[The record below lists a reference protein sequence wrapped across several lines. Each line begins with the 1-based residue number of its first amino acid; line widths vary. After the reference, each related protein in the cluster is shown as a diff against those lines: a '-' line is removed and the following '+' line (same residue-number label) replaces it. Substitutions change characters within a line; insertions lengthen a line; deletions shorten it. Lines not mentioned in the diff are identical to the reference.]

1 MDKVVESR
9 EERGFRMEKFESGDA
24 EIVAHVK
31 HLVAVENGEIIGVDE
46 EEQDQE
52 NESDPSAGPAFE
64 SEIAQMCE
72 KVEAACW
79 RFGCG

>member
-1 MDKVVESR
+1 MESR
-9 EERGFRMEKFESGDA
+9 EERRFRMEKFESGYT

-31 HLVAVENGEIIGVDE
+31 HLVAVKNGEIIGVDE

-52 NESDPSAGPAFE
+52 NESDLSAGLAFE